1 MQPPAIGYASG
12 KVILLGEH
20 SVVYGG
26 TAIAASIERG
36 VSAQAS
42 FSRTTRLW
50 LMGRWIAPGEAGLG
64 VAFKEL
70 LEKMEVY
77 DLEVRLDP
85 DIPVGCGLGAS
96 AAMGVATARA
106 IERLVQ
112 SRDASYAPGD
122 SLLFEAVER
131 WERVLH
137 GNPSGID
144 LVAASGLGL
153 LSFRR
158 AEGPRRLKVARP
170 LRVAIAIAGAPAET
184 RSMVQAVAAFRQ
196 RDRALVDRIF
206 STIEHLVETAELRLA
221 SGDLVGLGQLL
232 DANQAE
238 LERLN
243 ISNREIEAACQ
254 MARDAGALGAK
265 LTGAGGG
272 GCVIALTNGDPA
284 PVLDAWRRAGL
295 DAFCTAIGEGA
306 LRDPDLEP
314 DPKEIVP

>member
-1 MQPPAIGYASG
+1 MQAPATGYASG

-42 FSRTTRLW
+42 FSQSSRLC
-50 LMGRWIAPGEAGLG
+50 LMGRWIVPGEAGLG
-64 VAFKEL
+64 VAFEEL
-70 LEKMEVY
+70 LAQMRTF

-106 IERLVQ
+106 INGLIR
-112 SRDASYAPGD
+112 SRDPRDALPESR
-122 SLLFEAVER
+122 LLEAAEC

-144 LVAASGLGL
+144 LAAASGRGI

-158 AEGPRRLKVARP
+158 TEGPRWLKLALP
-170 LRVAIAIAGAPAET
+170 LRIAIAIASAPAET
-184 RSMVQAVAAFRQ
+184 RSMVQAVADLRQ
-196 RDRALVDRIF
+196 RDRALVDGIF
-206 STIEHLVETAELRLA
+206 STIEHLAQSAESQLL
-221 SGDLVGLGQLL
+221 SGDLAGLGQLL

-238 LERLN
+238 LERLG

-254 MARDAGALGAK
+254 IARDEGALGAK

-284 PVLDAWRRAGL
+284 PVLEAWQRVGL
-295 DAFCTAIGEGA
+295 NAFCTSIGDLA
-306 LRDPDLEP
+306 HRDPDREH
-314 DPKEIVP
+314 DSREMVP